1 MDSTELSS
9 SLRAVV
15 SALHKGLRKQL
26 YSVNTYSMTEL
37 ETIRHLAKNA
47 SLLPSEL
54 AALTRIK
61 TQSMS
66 QILNKLEKQEVIKRT
81 ASTDDKRKVYISL
94 TDSGMKFVEQARY
107 HRDEWLKDLIEET
120 LTEDEK
126 TLLAK
131 ALPVLHKLII
141 IK

>member
-1 MDSTELSS
+1 MNSTELSS

-37 ETIRHLAKNA
+37 DTIRHLAKNA
-47 SLLPSEL
+47 SFLPSEL
-54 AALTRIK
+54 AALTQIK
-61 TQSMS
+61 SQSMS
-66 QILNKLEKQEVIKRT
+66 QILNKLEKQEIIKRT
-81 ASTDDKRKVYISL
+81 ASTYDKRKVYISL
-94 TDSGMKFVEQARY
+94 TDSGIKFVELARY
-107 HRDEWLKDLIEET
+107 HRDEWLKDLIEAT

-126 TLLAK
+126 NLLAK
-131 ALPVLHKLII
+131 ALPVLNKLIL